1 MIKVS
6 GMLCN
11 KDMIKVSGETPT
23 PTYLHMYS
31 KRGVGAGVGGGGW
44 GKEPTFPL
52 AVQGRFMQIPAAHI
66 RLHLAWA
73 CLHMF
78 LFTSQHVQGV

>member
-23 PTYLHMYS
+23 PTYLCIV
-31 KRGVGAGVGGGGW
+31 RGGW

-52 AVQGRFMQIPAAHI
+52 ALQGRFMQIPAAHI